1 MNRKF
6 FIKIIGALIF
16 LSMPMVIWTQEN
28 SANQYDALL
37 NQADK
42 NKGGSKQVFDLS
54 LEQLQQQRGQLSTEQ
69 QEYLDYLLIFN
80 LMYDGQYAE
89 AAKAFESLFTRAKST
104 FVKVRVQSSLSNL
117 YAFNREYRSVFRAL
131 QYVTNA
137 LPDIRDKDLKHT
149 IYLATANSY
158 LLTDRYQLAREF
170 SNVLL
175 KDEPEPFKRCR
186 AMSYRQLAE
195 IELQNTAA
203 IHDVVFNEIFDLC
216 ISQKQYI
223 VADLLALQW
232 YEYQFKQL
240 NDDFTGAEIERLIS
254 AVEKTCLNIDT
265 QQFKSI
271 VTGKDALLAQLHLA
285 NNDLTL
291 AEDYAQ
297 KVLKDA
303 AQLGESKHKQKAYQ
317 VLEAIAKLQNNT
329 TLAYEYLR
337 KHSGIESV
345 LMKDKLDK
353 QVAFAAVQH
362 DVLAKELQLEQIN
375 KSNELLQTQAQL
387 NAQNSLN
394 QKLMLAWLVLAVS
407 LLVYWVYRASK
418 KRKELEILVE
428 LDHMTKIL
436 NRKGLEAH
444 INQLITRKA
453 AQRQTVHLAIM
464 DLDLFKAVNDEFG
477 HLVGDSVLKHVVY
490 SLKNILDKNMILGR
504 LGGEEFAIVA
514 CDVSNNEMYRRLEAM
529 RKMVEKLDFSECE
542 HPISL
547 TASFGYAS
555 TETAGYSL
563 QMLLTQADVALYDA
577 KNSGRNQ
584 TIGYRSPD
592 ED

>member
-80 LMYDGQYAE
+80 LMYDGQYTE

-203 IHDVVFNEIFDLC
+203 IHDDIFNEIFDLC

-223 VADLLALQW
+223 VTDLLALQW
-232 YEYQFKQL
+232 YEYQFNQL

-254 AVEKTCLNIDT
+254 AVEKTCLNIDA
-265 QQFKSI
+265 QQFTS
-271 VTGKDALLAQLHLA
+271 VLTGKDALLAQLHLA

-529 RKMVEKLDFSECE
+529 RKMVEKLDF
-542 HPISL
+542 
-547 TASFGYAS
+547 
-555 TETAGYSL
+555 
-563 QMLLTQADVALYDA
+563 
-577 KNSGRNQ
+577 
-584 TIGYRSPD
+584 
-592 ED
+592 

>member
-203 IHDVVFNEIFDLC
+203 IHDVVLNEIFDLC
-216 ISQKQYI
+216 NSQKQYI
-223 VADLLALQW
+223 VTDLLALQW
-232 YEYQFKQL
+232 YEYQFNQL

-254 AVEKTCLNIDT
+254 AVEKTCLNIDA
-265 QQFKSI
+265 QQFTS
-271 VTGKDALLAQLHLA
+271 VLTGKDALLAQLHLA